1 MLIYKI
7 VSWSSLPACTDVL
20 TLIEEH
26 IHFDA
31 FPQIIHKKAPEIT
44 SGNNSVWRFLRHG
57 FLKAAVSFIR
67 RKRELGV
74 FELK

>member
-20 TLIEEH
+20 TFFLIEEH

-31 FPQIIHKKAPEIT
+31 FPQIIHKKAPKLPVET
-44 SGNNSVWRFLRHG
+44 TACDAFYVTVSLNPPFLSSGENGN
-57 FLKAAVSFIR
+57 
-67 RKRELGV
+67 
-74 FELK
+74 